1 MKVLILRF
9 SSIGDIVLTS
19 PVIRCLKKQ
28 LPDIHLHFC
37 TKPEYKDIL
46 TANPYIDK
54 IYTLEGGM
62 MKLARDLRKEK
73 FDWVIDLHHN
83 IRTLKLKL
91 LLGRSSRSFSK
102 LNIEKFLYVNFK
114 IDKLP
119 NIHIVDRYL
128 QTVEHLGIKNDGE
141 GLDFFIPHKDE
152 VELEWLPDTHKK
164 GYVAVAIGAQHYTKR
179 LPDEKLIELCDKIN
193 KPILLLGGKEDASR
207 GEKIA
212 QFFNKNSESAPFE
225 EGLVELNKKSIVY
238 NACGKFSFNQSAS
251 LIRGASFVFTHD
263 TGLMHV
269 ASAFKKHI
277 FSIWGN
283 TTPKF
288 GMYPYKTKFVVFEN
302 NSISCRPCSK
312 IGYHQCPKGH
322 FKCMRNQIFDFY
334 LT

>member
-9 SSIGDIVLTS
+9 SSIGDIVLTT

-28 LPDIHLHFC
+28 LPDVEIHFC

-46 TANPYIDK
+46 SANPYLDK
-54 IYTLEGGM
+54 IHTLEDGM
-62 MKLARDLRKEK
+62 MKLASELRKEK

-83 IRTLKLKL
+83 VRTLKLKL

-128 QTVEHLGIKNDGE
+128 QTVEHLGIKNDGA

-269 ASAFKKHI
+269 AAAFKKHI
-277 FSIWGN
+277 YSIWGN

-302 NSISCRPCSK
+302 NSLSCRPCSK
-312 IGYHQCPKGH
+312 IGYRQCPKGH
-322 FKCMRNQIFDFY
+322 FKCMRDQIFDFY